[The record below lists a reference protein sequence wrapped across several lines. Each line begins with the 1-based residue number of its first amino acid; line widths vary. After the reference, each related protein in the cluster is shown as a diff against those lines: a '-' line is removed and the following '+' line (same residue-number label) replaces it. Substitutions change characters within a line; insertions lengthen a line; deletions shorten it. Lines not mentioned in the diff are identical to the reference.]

1 VYLSAQQQRYS
12 LNCLCWWQGEGA
24 KGLARGLT
32 ANATLHTLNLAW
44 NGLENQGGGALGE
57 MLSANMGLR
66 KLDLSHARL
75 GSEAC
80 LLLAEGLKVTAG
92 GLGQLPGTLSVQSW
106 LHHDYGLYHDSV

>member
-1 VYLSAQQQRYS
+1 MVWLS
-12 LNCLCWWQGEGA
+12 WQGEGA

-32 ANATLHTLNLAW
+32 ANATLHTLSLGW

-57 MLSANMGLR
+57 MLATNMGLR

-80 LLLAEGLKVTAG
+80 LLLAEGLKVRWVRCCKACDEGWVCSELSHNMMRTAVMG
-92 GLGQLPGTLSVQSW
+92 
-106 LHHDYGLYHDSV
+106 